1 MSKNGGKSRGG
12 KSHRSA
18 ISGRYV
24 TKATAKRSPR
34 TTVSESRGKGGGK
47 KRK

>member
-1 MSKNGGKSRGG
+1 MAKKGSKSGGG

-24 TKATAKRSPR
+24 TKAHAQRSPR
-34 TTVSESRGKGGGK
+34 TTVSESRSKGK
-47 KRK
+47 KSK

>member
-1 MSKNGGKSRGG
+1 MTGKSSSKGGSG

-24 TKATAKRSPR
+24 TSKQAKASPK
-34 TTVSESRGKGGGK
+34 TTVSESRK
-47 KRK
+47 K